1 MIRFQLSY
9 AIPAI
14 LLTLAAVSAAD
25 DTAIPIFNG
34 RDLANWDGDKR
45 YWSVTGGMIRGETS
59 LERMP
64 ATNTFLIYRGSV
76 LKDFELRLK
85 FRLRNGNSG
94 VQYRSRDLGQWSV
107 AGYQAEIDN
116 GPGNSGFL
124 YEERGRK
131 FLALIG
137 EKVQIDADQ
146 KPQIIGQLMAPR
158 KDLLANNYYKPQQWN
173 DYLIVARGN
182 HLEHFI
188 NGFQTVDVVDND
200 AKGRSLE
207 GILALQ
213 IHVGPPMLVEFKDI
227 LLKNLQLTTR
237 IP

>member
-1 MIRFQLSY
+1 MIRFPISR

-14 LLTLAAVSAAD
+14 FLASASILAAEDSAV
-25 DTAIPIFNG
+25 PIFNG
-34 RDLANWDGDKR
+34 HDLANWDGDKR
-45 YWSVTGGMIRGETS
+45 YWSVTGGTIRGETS
-59 LERMP
+59 LDRMP

-94 VQYRSRDLGQWSV
+94 VQYRSRDLGKWSV

-137 EKVQIDADQ
+137 EKVQIGIDQ
-146 KPQIIGQLMAPR
+146 KPQVIGQLVAPR
-158 KDLLANNYYKPQQWN
+158 KDLLAGNYYKPQEWN

-227 LLKNLQLTTR
+227 LLKNL
-237 IP
+237 

>member
-1 MIRFQLSY
+1 MAAMPRIRISCVF
-9 AIPAI
+9 PAV
-14 LLTLAAVSAAD
+14 LLMYFTAYAAD
-25 DTAIPIFNG
+25 EEPKAIFNG
-34 RDLANWDGDKR
+34 HDLENWDGDKR
-45 YWSVTGGMIRGETS
+45 YWSVAGGAIRGETS

-64 ATNTFLIYRGSV
+64 TTNTFLIWRGSV
-76 LKDFELRLK
+76 LKDFELKLK

-94 VQYRSRDLGQWSV
+94 VQYRSRDLGQWNV

-137 EKVQIDADQ
+137 EKVEVDAQ
-146 KPQIIGQLMAPR
+146 ARPQLVGVLAPR
-158 KDLLANNYYKPQQWN
+158 KDLLARDYYKPQAWN

-182 HLEHFI
+182 HLEHYI
-188 NGFQTVDVVDND
+188 NGVQTVDVIDND

-227 LLKNLQLTTR
+227 FLKNL
-237 IP
+237 

>member
-1 MIRFQLSY
+1 MPLFRTLRVFPALSL
-9 AIPAI
+9 I
-14 LLTLAAVSAAD
+14 LLALAGVSRAEESSQ
-25 DTAIPIFNG
+25 PIFNG
-34 RDLANWDGDKR
+34 HDLDNWDGDKR
-45 YWSVTGGMIRGETS
+45 FWSVAEGAIRGETT

-64 ATNTFLIYRGSV
+64 ATNTFLIWRGSV
-76 LKDFELRLK
+76 LKDFELKLK

-107 AGYQAEIDN
+107 SGYQAEIDN
-116 GPGNSGFL
+116 GSGKSGFL

-137 EKVQIDADQ
+137 EKVEIDPQQ
-146 KPQIIGQLMAPR
+146 KPQLLSVLAPK
-158 KDLLANNYYKPQQWN
+158 KDLLASHYYKPQEWN
-173 DYLIVARGN
+173 DYRIVARGN

-200 AKGRSLE
+200 NKGRSLE

-227 LLKNLQLTTR
+227 FLKNL
-237 IP
+237 

>member
-1 MIRFQLSY
+1 MIRLQIPH

-14 LLTLAAVSAAD
+14 LFALAAISAGE

-34 RDLANWDGDKR
+34 HDLANWDGDKR

-137 EKVQIDADQ
+137 EKVQIGADQ
-146 KPQIIGQLMAPR
+146 KPQVIGQLMAPR
-158 KDLLANNYYKPQQWN
+158 KELLASSYYKPQEWN

-188 NGFQTVDVVDND
+188 NGFQTIDVVDND

-227 LLKNLQLTTR
+227 LLKNL
-237 IP
+237 